1 MILIKR
7 LFNFALSK
15 CFLIMELNEKQIQ
28 IIETAERLFAE
39 RGFDGTSVRD
49 IADEAGVNVAMI
61 SYYFG
66 SKEKMMEALFELR
79 VGSVKIRVESL
90 IKDQSLSPLEKVNML
105 IDEHID
111 RVMQKQCFHKIMMG
125 VVATNKNPA
134 ILKAANSVKIRNA
147 EVVTELIKDGQKKGV
162 FKKKID
168 VILMMNTM
176 VGTVSQ
182 TMMSQTYY
190 REFNKQQDM
199 PDEEFEVLL
208 KRRLSIH
215 IKTLFKAILTNEA

>member
-1 MILIKR
+1 
-7 LFNFALSK
+7 
-15 CFLIMELNEKQIQ
+15 MEFTDKQIQ

-49 IADEAGVNVAMI
+49 IADEAGINVAMI

-66 SKEKMMEALFELR
+66 SKEKLMEALFELR

-90 IKDQSLSPLEKVNML
+90 LKDESLSPIEKVNML
-105 IDEHID
+105 IDEHIE
-111 RVMQKQCFHKIMMG
+111 RVMQKQPFFRIMLG
-125 VVATNKNPA
+125 VQVTNKNPA
-134 ILKAANSVKIRNA
+134 ILKAANNVKIRNA
-147 EVVTELIKDGQKKGV
+147 EVVAELIKDGQKKGV
-162 FKKKID
+162 FKKKVD
-168 VILMMNTM
+168 VILMLNTM

-182 TMMSQTYY
+182 CMMSQQYY
-190 REFNKQQDM
+190 REFNHQLDM
-199 PDEEFEVLL
+199 PDEEFQVII

>member
-1 MILIKR
+1 MR
-7 LFNFALSK
+7 LQSFNGMDF
-15 CFLIMELNEKQIQ
+15 NDKQIQ
-28 IIETAERLFAE
+28 IIDTAERLFAE

-66 SKEKMMEALFELR
+66 SKEKLMEALFELR
-79 VGSVKIRVESL
+79 VGTVKLRVEAL
-90 IKDQSLSPLEKVNML
+90 IKDESLTPIEKVNML

-111 RVMQKQCFHKIMMG
+111 RIMQKQCFHKVMVG
-125 VVATNKNPA
+125 VLVTNKNPA
-134 ILKAANSVKIRNA
+134 ILKAANKLKLRNA
-147 EVVTELIKDGQKKGV
+147 AVVSELIKDGQKKGV

-168 VILMMNTM
+168 VLLMLNTM

-182 TMMSQTYY
+182 SFMSQDYY
-190 REFNKQQDM
+190 REFNNQLDI
-199 PDEEFEVLL
+199 PDEEFQLIF

-215 IKTLFKAILTNEA
+215 IKTLFKVILTNEA

>member
-1 MILIKR
+1 MD
-7 LFNFALSK
+7 F
-15 CFLIMELNEKQIQ
+15 NEKQIQ
-28 IIETAERLFAE
+28 IIETAEILFAE

-66 SKEKMMEALFELR
+66 SKEKLMEALFELR
-79 VGSVKIRVESL
+79 VGSVKSRVETL
-90 IKDQSLSPLEKVNML
+90 IKDNNLSPLEKVNML

-111 RVMQKQCFHKIMMG
+111 RIMQKQCFHKIMVG
-125 VVATNKNPA
+125 VQVTNKNPA
-134 ILKAANSVKIRNA
+134 ILKAANNVKIRNA
-147 EVVTELIKDGQKKGV
+147 EVVTELIKDGQKKGA

-168 VILMMNTM
+168 VVLMMNTM

-182 TMMSQTYY
+182 TMMNQQYY

-199 PDEEFEVLL
+199 TDGEFEVIL

>member
-1 MILIKR
+1 M
-7 LFNFALSK
+7 
-15 CFLIMELNEKQIQ
+15 CFHKSIEMDFTDKQIQ
-28 IIETAERLFAE
+28 IIETAETLFAE

-66 SKEKMMEALFELR
+66 SKEKLMEALFELR
-79 VGSVKIRVESL
+79 VGSVKSRVESL
-90 IKDQSLSPLEKVNML
+90 LKDEKLGPLEKVNML

-111 RVMQKQCFHKIMMG
+111 RIMQKQCFHKIMVG
-125 VVATNKNPA
+125 VQVTNKNPA
-134 ILKAANSVKIRNA
+134 ILKAANNVKIRNA

-168 VILMMNTM
+168 VVLMMNTM
-176 VGTVSQ
+176 IGTVSQ
-182 TMMSQTYY
+182 TMMSLQYY

-199 PDEEFEVLL
+199 TDGEFEVIL

>member
-1 MILIKR
+1 ME
-7 LFNFALSK
+7 FND
-15 CFLIMELNEKQIQ
+15 KQIQ

-49 IADEAGVNVAMI
+49 IADDAGINVAMI

-66 SKEKMMEALFELR
+66 SKEKLMEALFELR

-90 IKDQSLSPLEKVNML
+90 IKDESLTPIEKVNML

-111 RVMQKQCFHKIMMG
+111 RVMQKQCFYKIMIG
-125 VVATNKNPA
+125 VQVTNKNPA
-134 ILKAANSVKIRNA
+134 ILKAANNVKIRNA
-147 EVVTELIKDGQKKGV
+147 EVVSELIRDGQKKGV

-168 VILMMNTM
+168 VVLMLNTM

-182 TMMSQTYY
+182 SIMSQRYY
-190 REFNKQQDM
+190 REFNKQQDI
-199 PDEEFEVLL
+199 PDEEFEVIL
-208 KRRLSIH
+208 KRKLSIH
-215 IKTLFKAILTNEA
+215 IKTLFKAILTNE

>member
-1 MILIKR
+1 MD
-7 LFNFALSK
+7 F
-15 CFLIMELNEKQIQ
+15 NEKQIQ
-28 IIETAERLFAE
+28 IIETAEILFAE

-66 SKEKMMEALFELR
+66 SKEKLMEALFELR
-79 VGSVKIRVESL
+79 VGSVKSRVETL
-90 IKDQSLSPLEKVNML
+90 IKDNNLSPLEKVNML

-111 RVMQKQCFHKIMMG
+111 RIMQKQCFHKIMVG
-125 VVATNKNPA
+125 VQVTNKNPA
-134 ILKAANSVKIRNA
+134 ILKAANNVKIRNA

-168 VILMMNTM
+168 VVLMMNTM

-182 TMMSQTYY
+182 TMMSQQYY

-199 PDEEFEVLL
+199 TDEEFEVIL

>member
-1 MILIKR
+1 MD
-7 LFNFALSK
+7 
-15 CFLIMELNEKQIQ
+15 MELNEKQIQ

-90 IKDQSLSPLEKVNML
+90 IKDESLSPLEKVNML

-182 TMMSQTYY
+182 TMMSQAYY

-199 PDEEFEVLL
+199 PDEEFELLL